1 MNVTGIVL
9 AAGTSS
15 RMGQPKQLL
24 PFEGKS
30 LVRRATEAA
39 IGSKTRQTI
48 VVTGAASQQ
57 VDAELAGL
65 TVMLVHN
72 DDYAEGMSTSLRAGL
87 RAVRPEV
94 DAVVVLLADQPF
106 ISSEII
112 DGLIDQYQ
120 QTGARVVRPRYGGEP
135 GNPVLWDQSLFGE
148 LMDQTGDQG
157 GRALLQKYRDE
168 IAWLDLPDATLQT
181 DVDTPEAYASLT
193 GAAPVPDVEAVAPAP
208 ASAPVA
214 PASSDTTDE
223 PAALEGQATATADG
237 VDAPIAPESDGHAGG
252 GHPHIG
258 GFRYCPR
265 CATPLEIQPV
275 AYDNGREHPVCPNC
289 RFVVWDDP
297 KVAALTLIEW
307 EDGILLGKRRENPG
321 NGRWSFPSGFVDRGE
336 AVEDAARRETKEET
350 GLDVEL
356 TGLVGVY
363 SATGN
368 PVIVVAYAAEVRGGT
383 LRADDDLE
391 ELRSFDPNDLPEMAF
406 AHDTRI
412 VHDWRAMRARATQTT
427 VTR

>member
-24 PFEGKS
+24 PYEGKS

-65 TVMLVHN
+65 AVMAVHN
-72 DDYAEGMSTSLRAGL
+72 DDYAQGMSTSLKSGL

-94 DAVVVLLADQPF
+94 DAVIVLLADQPF

-112 DGLIDQYQ
+112 DGLIEQYQ
-120 QTGARVVRPRYGGEP
+120 QTKAKVVRPRYGGQP

-148 LMDQTGDQG
+148 LMEQTGDQG
-157 GRALLQKYRDE
+157 GRALLQKYVDE
-168 IAWLDLPDATLQT
+168 IAWLDLPDANLQT

-193 GAAPVPDVEAVAPAP
+193 GAAPPPAVETAVLRQESDEAAPTDSDGQGSANADGTTPSAAP
-208 ASAPVA
+208 AS
-214 PASSDTTDE
+214 
-223 PAALEGQATATADG
+223 
-237 VDAPIAPESDGHAGG
+237 DGHTTGS
-252 GHPHIG
+252 HPHVG
-258 GFRYCPR
+258 GFKYCPR

-275 AYDNGREHPVCPNC
+275 AYDNNREHPVCPNC
-289 RFVVWDDP
+289 HFVVWDDP

-307 EDGILLGKRRENPG
+307 ESGLLLGKRRERPG
-321 NGRWSFPSGFVDRGE
+321 LGRWSFPSGFVDRGE
-336 AVEDAARRETKEET
+336 AVEDAALRETREET
-350 GLDVEL
+350 GLDVKL

-368 PVIVVAYAAEVRGGT
+368 PVIVIAYAAEVTGGT
-383 LRADDDLE
+383 LKADDDLE
-391 ELRSFDPNDLPEMAF
+391 ELRSFDPDHLPEMAF

-412 VHDWRAMRARATQTT
+412 VRDWRALRATKARVTPTT
-427 VTR
+427 LTR

>member
-1 MNVTGIVL
+1 MNVTAIVL
-9 AAGTSS
+9 AAGSSS

-30 LVRRATEAA
+30 LVRRAAEAA
-39 IGSKTRQTI
+39 VGSKARQTV

-72 DDYAEGMSTSLRAGL
+72 DDFAQGMSTSLRAGL

-106 ISSEII
+106 ITSAVI
-112 DGLIDQYQ
+112 DGLIDLHE
-120 QTGARVVRPRYGGEP
+120 QTHARIVRPRYGGQP
-135 GNPVLWDQSLFGE
+135 GNPVLWGEGLFPE
-148 LMDQTGDQG
+148 LLEQTGDQG

-168 IAWLDLPDATLQT
+168 ITWLDLPDATLQT
-181 DVDTPEAYASLT
+181 DVDTPEAYALLT
-193 GAAPVPDVEAVAPAP
+193 GSAPSAVVVPSPSTSGRPGAEEAAVAAGP
-208 ASAPVA
+208 S
-214 PASSDTTDE
+214 T
-223 PAALEGQATATADG
+223 
-237 VDAPIAPESDGHAGG
+237 DGHAEG

-258 GFRYCPR
+258 GLRFCAR

-275 AYDNGREHPVCPNC
+275 SYDNGREHPVCPNC

-307 EDGILLGKRRENPG
+307 EGGILLGRRRENPG
-321 NGRWSFPSGFVDRGE
+321 HGRWSFPSGFVDRGE
-336 AVEDAARRETKEET
+336 VVEAAAIRETREET

-363 SATGN
+363 SEPGN
-368 PVIVVAYAAEVRGGT
+368 PVIVIAYAAEVRGGS
-383 LRADDDLE
+383 LQADDDLA
-391 ELRSFDPNDLPEMAF
+391 ELRSFDPDHLPEMAF

-412 VHDWRAMRARATQTT
+412 VADWQAMRARSPRPPQTT
-427 VTR
+427 AAR